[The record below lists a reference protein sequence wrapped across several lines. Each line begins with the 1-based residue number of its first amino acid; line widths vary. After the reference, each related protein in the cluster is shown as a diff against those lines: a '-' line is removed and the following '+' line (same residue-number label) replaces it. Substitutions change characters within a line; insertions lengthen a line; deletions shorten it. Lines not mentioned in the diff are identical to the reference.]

1 MVRACLDR
9 MLHLASE
16 QTNTQLQMLAL
27 GVMTSR
33 YFINTSTEQA
43 EKMGL
48 MVYVNAKKG
57 KDELWQLVSGNLLAG
72 IPPSLRRES

>member
-1 MVRACLDR
+1 MDR
-9 MLHLASE
+9 VLHLASD
-16 QTNTQLQMLAL
+16 QTNTQLRMLAL

-43 EKMGL
+43 EKVGL
-48 MVYVNAKKG
+48 IVYVAAKKG

-72 IPPSLRRES
+72 IPLCLRRES